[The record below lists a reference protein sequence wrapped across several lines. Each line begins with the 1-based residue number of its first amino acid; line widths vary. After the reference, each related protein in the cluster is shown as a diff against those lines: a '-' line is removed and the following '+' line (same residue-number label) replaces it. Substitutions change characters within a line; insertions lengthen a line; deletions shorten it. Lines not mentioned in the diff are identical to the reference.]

1 MKPKTSADRE
11 QKMYEVK
18 MFENIH
24 GTWSV
29 MKINKITN
37 SAQNVLEFGNKN
49 EAIACYVENGG
60 K

>member
-1 MKPKTSADRE
+1 
-11 QKMYEVK
+11 MYEVK

-37 SAQNVLEFGNKN
+37 SAQNVLEFDNKN